1 MPDGPS
7 GVARI
12 VAATEPLGPDRH
24 TDVSL
29 WYLLAGSPALPI
41 ALDPREFPGG
51 RWWAGPQIESTSPAR
66 FDPNMG
72 RFLAKIR
79 STLG

>member
-1 MPDGPS
+1 M
-7 GVARI
+7 A
-12 VAATEPLGPDRH
+12 
-24 TDVSL
+24 
-29 WYLLAGSPALPI
+29 PI
-41 ALDPREFPGG
+41 ALDPREFAEG

-79 STLG
+79 STLGLSPRPQVRA